1 MFVSYVP
8 SELLESLICLVTTT
22 MIAEPLLG
30 TSSTVIIGPLHAS
43 YFWDTL
49 GYRKLKAIQ
58 HRSCTGIVLEGGYRG
73 NQGVFRLLS

>member
-30 TSSTVIIGPLHAS
+30 TSSTVIGPLHAS

-58 HRSCTGIVLEGGYRG
+58 HRSCTGIVLGGGYRG